1 MIVQLSVLFRY
12 SVDRSFCVHFI
23 FFVRSGENR
32 KRVAIASPRAGNCP
46 LQDRENR
53 DKRGKEGRWI
63 SRDAK
68 REEKS

>member
-1 MIVQLSVLFRY
+1 M
-12 SVDRSFCVHFI
+12 HFI

-32 KRVAIASPRAGNCP
+32 KRVAIASPHAGNCP